1 MKAYFENTFTLATVW
16 LEEFYALGQ
25 NFKFKFQVV
34 FLVIKFPVVPQR
46 VNRGEWEKEVIIYF
60 WYGKRHL
67 NDFPEY
73 EI

>member
-1 MKAYFENTFTLATVW
+1 MKAYFKNTFTLATMW
-16 LEEFYALGQ
+16 LEKFYALGQ
-25 NFKFKFQVV
+25 NFKFKLQV
-34 FLVIKFPVVPQR
+34 